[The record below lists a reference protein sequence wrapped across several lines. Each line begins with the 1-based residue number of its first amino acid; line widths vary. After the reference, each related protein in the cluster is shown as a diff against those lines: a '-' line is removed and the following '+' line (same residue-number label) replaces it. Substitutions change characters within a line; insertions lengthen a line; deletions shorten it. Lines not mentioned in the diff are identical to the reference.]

1 MSAASRMIKGDSPRP
16 RRKEEGLPSLGG
28 LDVMPM
34 QPTPKRRII
43 VTVSAKQ
50 WRLLQV
56 GRRSARI
63 RSLSQY
69 VLRKALDDAQIRTS
83 LQTTI

>member
-1 MSAASRMIKGDSPRP
+1 
-16 RRKEEGLPSLGG
+16 
-28 LDVMPM
+28 MPPHNPPP
-34 QPTPKRRII
+34 QRRII

-50 WRLLQV
+50 WHLLQF

-69 VLRKALDDAQIRTS
+69 VLRKALDDAQIRKS